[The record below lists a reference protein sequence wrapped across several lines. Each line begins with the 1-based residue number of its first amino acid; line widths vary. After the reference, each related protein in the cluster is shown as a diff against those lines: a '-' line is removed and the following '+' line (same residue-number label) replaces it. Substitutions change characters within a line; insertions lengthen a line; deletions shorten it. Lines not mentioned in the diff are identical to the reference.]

1 MVWDFIDVDIM
12 NRTLHGHLEI
22 RNFSSTVISHASAA
36 NHTKPRDL
44 DVKITYF
51 EVGQSHFD
59 PNHFKC
65 YQIVSVGNFRDLSLD
80 LVFDRK
86 RSG

>member
-12 NRTLHGHLEI
+12 NRTLRGHLEI
-22 RNFSSTVISHASAA
+22 RNFSSTVISRVSAA

-44 DVKITYF
+44 DVKMMYF

-59 PNHFKC
+59 PNHFEC